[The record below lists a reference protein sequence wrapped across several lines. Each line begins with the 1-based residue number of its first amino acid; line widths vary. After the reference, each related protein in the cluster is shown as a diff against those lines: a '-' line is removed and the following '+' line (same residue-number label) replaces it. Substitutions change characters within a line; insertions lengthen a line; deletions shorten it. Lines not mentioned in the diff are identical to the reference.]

1 MINLQ
6 SLCLRLWLC
15 IPALL
20 FSVFLSSSSKAVD
33 CSTDTVGLCTPTIE
47 EIIDETVTETIQYG
61 ADGYTVTT
69 ETITDT
75 TTTTVTNEDSGDI
88 LDGDNNYVSSTK
100 EGDMDSD
107 WGGQGPASMP
117 TGNNCFGLG
126 TDKCASIT
134 GSGNSTSTMGVD
146 GMGTTFINTVDISD
160 LDINYGGKTNYTIKV
175 DKQDAQ
181 DRIYMHIT
189 GRNGKTNVFSGTD
202 ILSESGVTSGF
213 QEYSGGFD
221 FSGTITT
228 LIIEVG
234 GRDINLA
241 IGPLFDDV
249 TVNVLY
255 NTINTIVQQ
264 SITSVEMWVAQGGST
279 ETETITIVENIF
291 EHNDIIEAPDG
302 DMYFE
307 PEFEETDMEMSYEI
321 VEIEMEMEMNFD
333 MDFEFDMPDI
343 DMPDMEM
350 NMDMATVEIEMEMEM
365 NMEMDFEMEMD
376 MEMPEPMEMAEID
389 MPEPEMEMPDM
400 DMDMETPEIE
410 MDMDTEMPE
419 TDMDMSEP
427 EMEPEMEVEPEP
439 TTEPEPEMEEPVN
452 EPEPE
457 TEAEPE
463 PADEPSEE
471 PADEP
476 KEEMEE
482 EPEPEKGAP
491 EADADE
497 DQPEDMEE
505 SEDKG
510 EAEEKPVKKPES
522 KKEKAAKKIVKK
534 MGDKGRYDSQNQLK
548 TLIVMQVLGNTK
560 TFFESQQQLND
571 RAGFFTDES
580 LPDAVISDNNIAGYF
595 LFAGSDGLM
604 NEMVMQQWQK

>member
-47 EIIDETVTETIQYG
+47 EIIDETVTETIQYE

-75 TTTTVTNEDSGDI
+75 TTTTVANEDSGDI

-376 MEMPEPMEMAEID
+376 MDMPEPMEMAEID
-389 MPEPEMEMPDM
+389 MPEPDMEMPDM

>member
-1 MINLQ
+1 MGK
-6 SLCLRLWLC
+6 SLRSLFYLAWLC
-15 IPALL
+15 ILASWP
-20 FSVFLSSSSKAVD
+20 SSLRAVD

-47 EIIDETVTETIQYG
+47 EIIDETVTETIQYE

-75 TTTTVTNEDSGDI
+75 TTTTVANEDSGDI
-88 LDGDNNYVSSTK
+88 LDGDNDYVATSK
-100 EGDMDSD
+100 EGDMDVD

-117 TGNNCFGLG
+117 SGNSCFGLG
-126 TDKCASIT
+126 TDKCAQIT

-175 DKQDAQ
+175 DKQDAE

-189 GRNGKTNVFSGTD
+189 GKNGNTSVFSGTD
-202 ILSESGVTSGF
+202 ILSESGVASGY
-213 QEYSGGFD
+213 EAYSGGFD
-221 FSGTITT
+221 FSGKITT

-307 PEFEETDMEMSYEI
+307 PEFEEPDMEMSYEI

-333 MDFEFDMPDI
+333 MDFEMDMPDM

-365 NMEMDFEMEMD
+365 NMEMDLEMEMDMPDMEMDMEMPEVEMAEMDMEMPEPEMEMD
-376 MEMPEPMEMAEID
+376 MEMP
-389 MPEPEMEMPDM
+389 
-400 DMDMETPEIE
+400 
-410 MDMDTEMPE
+410 
-419 TDMDMSEP
+419 EP

-463 PADEPSEE
+463 PADEP
-471 PADEP
+471 ADEP
-476 KEEMEE
+476 KEDVAEE
-482 EPEPEKGAP
+482 SEPEESAP

-505 SEDKG
+505 AEDKG

>member
-1 MINLQ
+1 MKT
-6 SLCLRLWLC
+6 
-15 IPALL
+15 L
-20 FSVFLSSSSKAVD
+20 FFILSFILIVSVITSDAKAVD

-47 EIIDETVTETIQYG
+47 EIIDETSTETIQYE

-69 ETITDT
+69 ETITNT
-75 TTTTVTNEDSGDI
+75 TTTTVANQDSTDV
-88 LDGDNNYVSSTK
+88 LDGDNNFVASKY

-117 TGNNCFGLG
+117 SGSSCYGLG
-126 TDKCASIT
+126 TDKCAQIT
-134 GSGNSTSTMGVD
+134 GSGNTTSTMGVD
-146 GMGTTFINTVDISD
+146 GMGTTFKQTVNISD
-160 LDINYGGKTNYTIKV
+160 LNIQYGGKTNYTIKV

-189 GRNGKTNVFSGTD
+189 GKNGSTSVFNGTD
-202 ILSESGVTSGF
+202 ILSESGVASGY
-213 QEYSGGFD
+213 QSYAGGFD
-221 FSGTITT
+221 FAGAINT
-228 LIIEVG
+228 LIIEIG

-249 TVNVLY
+249 SINVLY

-264 SITSVEMWVAQGGST
+264 SITSVEMWVSYGGGT
-279 ETETITIVENIF
+279 ETETISIVENIF
-291 EHNDIIEAPDG
+291 EHNDVIETPEG

-307 PEFEETDMEMSYEI
+307 PEFDEPDMEVSYEM
-321 VEIEMEMEMNFD
+321 VEMEMEMDFE

-343 DMPDMEM
+343 DMPEMEM
-350 NMDMATVEIEMEMEM
+350 NMEIATVEMEMEMEM
-365 NMEMDFEMEMD
+365 NMEMD
-376 MEMPEPMEMAEID
+376 I
-389 MPEPEMEMPDM
+389 
-400 DMDMETPEIE
+400 PEIE

-419 TDMDMSEP
+419 TNMDMSEP
-427 EMEPEMEVEPEP
+427 EMEPEIEVEVEP

-452 EPEPE
+452 EPE

-463 PADEPSEE
+463 PADEP
-471 PADEP
+471 ADEP
-476 KEEMEE
+476 KEDVAE
-482 EPEPEKGAP
+482 EPEPEESAP
-491 EADADE
+491 EDDADE

-505 SEDKG
+505 PEDKG

-560 TFFESQQQLND
+560 TFFDSQQQLND
-571 RAGFFTDES
+571 RAGFFSDES
-580 LPDAVISDNNIAGYF
+580 LPDAFISDNNIASYF

>member
-1 MINLQ
+1 MMSLR

-15 IPALL
+15 ILALL

-47 EIIDETVTETIQYG
+47 EIIDETVTETIQYE

-75 TTTTVTNEDSGDI
+75 TTTTVANEDSGDI

-175 DKQDAQ
+175 DKQDAE

-189 GRNGKTNVFSGTD
+189 GKNGNTNVFSGTD
-202 ILSESGVTSGF
+202 ILSESGVASGY
-213 QEYSGGFD
+213 EAYSGGFD
-221 FSGTITT
+221 FSGKITT

-376 MEMPEPMEMAEID
+376 MDMPEPMEMAEID
-389 MPEPEMEMPDM
+389 MPEPDMEMPDM

-491 EADADE
+491 EDDADE

-505 SEDKG
+505 PEDKG